1 MAAGTLHLHALRL
14 AWSGFWRSR
23 RPQPCCSHLERSW
36 QRLVPRRPVVVIDG
50 FRYCLER
57 CLEQG
62 LTERLLRTRLTPR
75 PSSVAH
81 RVPLGLVLLSRQQ
94 LTEAQLEAA
103 LAAQRHAGR
112 GRIGEWLQALGYA
125 TEEQVLAALARQ
137 WSCPIVRPAAVIAA
151 APCIPQ
157 IPVGL
162 LEAFQML
169 PLKYVSATSTLYLA
183 FGDRPDYTVLYAIER
198 MLECRTE
205 PCLALPGFVRTGL
218 EPLAAR
224 RGENEIGF
232 ARLPNDE
239 ECARIITSYCARID
253 ASEIRLAACGPHL
266 WIRLLR
272 GSRSPLDLVLRS
284 SQAPE
289 GSLMHGACAS

>member
-1 MAAGTLHLHALRL
+1 MAAGALHLQALRL
-14 AWSGFWRSR
+14 AWSGFWCSR

-36 QRLVPRRPVVVIDG
+36 RRLVSRRPAVLMDG
-50 FRYCLER
+50 VQYCLER
-57 CLEQG
+57 CLEEGVTQ
-62 LTERLLRTRLTPR
+62 RLHRTGFSPQPL
-75 PSSVAH
+75 VAH
-81 RVPLGLVLLSRQQ
+81 RIPLGLLLLSRQQ

-103 LAAQRHAGR
+103 LAAQREAGR
-112 GRIGEWLQALGYA
+112 GRIGEWLQTLGYV
-125 TEEQVLAALARQ
+125 TELQVLAALARQ
-137 WSCPIVRPAAVIAA
+137 WSCPMLRPAAAMAA

-157 IPVGL
+157 VPIAL